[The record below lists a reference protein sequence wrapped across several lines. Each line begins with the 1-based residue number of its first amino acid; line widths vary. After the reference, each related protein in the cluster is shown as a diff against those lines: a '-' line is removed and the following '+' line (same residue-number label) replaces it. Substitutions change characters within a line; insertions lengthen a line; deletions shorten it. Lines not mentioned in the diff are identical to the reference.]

1 MNASNRVV
9 ANTAVVYVSLI
20 VKMLIGFFAIRL
32 ILQALGETDY
42 GIYMIVAG
50 VVAMLDVLDSS
61 MTTTSMRY
69 LAHSL
74 GSGNLSVIK
83 NTFKTTVF
91 IHFIISLASV
101 LIIEIGGWIM
111 FEYML
116 NIPPEKVGDA
126 WIVFHLMV
134 VSTFINI
141 NAIPYESIMN
151 AHEHIWVLSLF
162 DILSAIL
169 QLLMAVFLIMTGGN
183 KLIQYGVIV
192 FLIQL
197 ILRFG
202 KWAFCRYQYD
212 ECKQNSDGVVDRS
225 LIKSILSFTGW
236 NLFGS
241 LGAIGTVQLRG
252 LIVNMFFGV
261 RLNAAEGISRQASGY
276 VNMFATSMTRAVNP
290 QMMKSE
296 GGGARERLIRL
307 TELGAKYSSF
317 LFILIGVPVILE
329 CSTLL
334 SVWLKDVPQY
344 AVIFCQLML
353 VIMMMEKFTF
363 QITNAIKAVGNIR
376 NFQVTETLLSLL
388 YIPLTF
394 LFYKK
399 SFSAEWIYYSS
410 IFTGFIIAGF
420 RLFFGKKIVGI
431 DVADYLKNAIVRI
444 LVPLCIALLPAIA
457 ILVFFPSSIIR
468 VLITSLVF
476 CSCFSLLFWC
486 VGTNQ
491 EEKEKWTSMAHAF
504 ISKIKKSNKNNIQ

>member
-20 VKMLIGFFAIRL
+20 VKMLLGFFAVRL

-42 GIYMIVAG
+42 GIYMVVAG
-50 VVAMLDVLDSS
+50 AVAMLDVLDSS

-74 GSGNLSVIK
+74 GSGNLSILN

-91 IHFIISLASV
+91 IHFLISILSV

-116 NIPPEKVGDA
+116 NIPPERINDA

-134 VSTFINI
+134 ISTFINI
-141 NAIPYESIMN
+141 NAIPYDAVMN

-162 DILSAIL
+162 DIVSAIL
-169 QLLMAVFLIMTGGN
+169 HLLMAVFLVFSHGDKLVEYGAIML
-183 KLIQYGVIV
+183 LIQI
-192 FLIQL
+192 

-202 KWAFCRYQYD
+202 KWAFCKRHYN
-212 ECKQNSDGVVDRS
+212 ECKKSSNGVVDRT
-225 LIKSILSFTGW
+225 LVKSILAFTGW

-241 LGAIGTVQLRG
+241 LAAVGVVQLRG

-276 VNMFATSMTRAVNP
+276 VNMFASSMTRAVNP

-296 GGGARERLIRL
+296 GGGDRASLIRL

-317 LFILIGVPVILE
+317 LFILIGLPVMLE

-334 SVWLKDVPQY
+334 TLWLKDVPQY

-353 VIMMMEKFTF
+353 VIMLIEKFTF
-363 QITNAIKAVGNIR
+363 QITNAIKAVGDIR
-376 NFQVTETLLSLL
+376 NFQVTESLLSLL

-394 LFYKK
+394 ILFKNH
-399 SFSAEWIYYSS
+399 FSAEWIYYTT
-410 IFTGFIIAGF
+410 IMTCIIIGGV
-420 RLFFGKKIVGI
+420 RLFFGKRIVGI
-431 DVADYLKNAIVRI
+431 NVLDYFKNAIATI
-444 LVPLCIALLPAIA
+444 LIPLGISLIPSILILYFYPTSVLRVFITT
-457 ILVFFPSSIIR
+457 LVFI
-468 VLITSLVF
+468 
-476 CSCFSLLFWC
+476 SCFSVLFWFI
-486 VGTNQ
+486 GTNKD
-491 EEKEKWTSMAHAF
+491 EKAKWISMAMSFHDRT
-504 ISKIKKSNKNNIQ
+504 KNHNYLLL

>member
-74 GSGNLSVIK
+74 GSGNLSSIK

-91 IHFIISLASV
+91 IHFLISLVSV

-116 NIPPEKVGDA
+116 NIPSEKISDA
-126 WIVFHLMV
+126 WVVFHLMV

-141 NAIPYESIMN
+141 NAIPYEAAMN
-151 AHEHIWVLSLF
+151 AHEHIWLLSF
-162 DILSAIL
+162 FEILSAIL
-169 QLLMAVFLIMTGGN
+169 QLLMAIFLICTGGN

-202 KWAFCRYQYD
+202 KWAFCKYQYE
-212 ECKQNSDGVVDRS
+212 ECKSKNEGVIDRN
-225 LIKSILSFTGW
+225 LIKSILSFTCW

-261 RLNAAEGISRQASGY
+261 KLNAAEGISRQASGY

-296 GGGARERLIRL
+296 GGGDRERLIRL

-317 LFILIGVPVILE
+317 LFTLIGVPVVLE

-334 SVWLKDVPQY
+334 TLWLKDVPQY

-353 VIMMMEKFTF
+353 VIMLIEKFTF
-363 QITNAIKAVGNIR
+363 QITNAIKAVGDIR

-394 LFYKK
+394 FFYKNG
-399 SFSAEWIYYSS
+399 FSAEWIYYAS
-410 IFTGFIIAGF
+410 IITSLIIAGF
-420 RLFFGKKIVGI
+420 RLFFGKRIVGI
-431 DVADYLKNAIVRI
+431 NVIDYFRNAIVSI
-444 LVPLCIALLPAIA
+444 LVPLCISLLPAVAVLLFISA
-457 ILVFFPSSIIR
+457 SIYR
-468 VLITSLVF
+468 VIISTFVF
-476 CSCFSLLFWC
+476 CSCFAVFFWLI
-486 VGTNQ
+486 GTNKD
-491 EEKEKWTSMAHAF
+491 EKTKWITIAKSV
-504 ISKIKKSNKNNIQ
+504 IGRIKKSNKNTIQ